1 MPFVNKDGLVYI
13 CVTGM
18 NKDLHDKLPEE
29 LLLSWSPEQL
39 DYIHD
44 MDYYLSIMKK
54 SKYAKIED
62 IWIMQSNQEVWDD
75 WLKMDNEYA
84 RNDAKSI
91 KAGALKYLNFIKIVL
106 KKK

>member
-1 MPFVNKDGLVYI
+1 
-13 CVTGM
+13 
-18 NKDLHDKLPEE
+18 
-29 LLLSWSPEQL
+29 
-39 DYIHD
+39 
-44 MDYYLSIMKK
+44 MKK
-54 SKYAKIED
+54 LKHAKIED
-62 IWIMQSNQEVWDD
+62 IRIVQSNQEVWDD

>member
-1 MPFVNKDGLVYI
+1 
-13 CVTGM
+13 M

-54 SKYAKIED
+54 SKYAKIEN
-62 IWIMQSNQEVWDD
+62 IRIMQSNQEVWDD
-75 WLKMDNEYA
+75 WLKLDNEYA

-91 KAGALKYLNFIKIVL
+91 KAGALKYLKFIKIVL

>member
-1 MPFVNKDGLVYI
+1 
-13 CVTGM
+13 
-18 NKDLHDKLPEE
+18 
-29 LLLSWSPEQL
+29 
-39 DYIHD
+39 
-44 MDYYLSIMKK
+44 MKK
-54 SKYAKIED
+54 LKHAKIED

-91 KAGALKYLNFIKIVL
+91 KAGALKYLNFIKIVF

>member
-1 MPFVNKDGLVYI
+1 
-13 CVTGM
+13 
-18 NKDLHDKLPEE
+18 
-29 LLLSWSPEQL
+29 
-39 DYIHD
+39 
-44 MDYYLSIMKK
+44 MKK
-54 SKYAKIED
+54 LKHAKIED
-62 IWIMQSNQEVWDD
+62 IRIMQSNQGVWDD

>member
-1 MPFVNKDGLVYI
+1 
-13 CVTGM
+13 
-18 NKDLHDKLPEE
+18 
-29 LLLSWSPEQL
+29 
-39 DYIHD
+39 

-62 IWIMQSNQEVWDD
+62 IWIMQSNQEVWVD

-91 KAGALKYLNFIKIVL
+91 KAGALKYLNFINIVL

>member
-1 MPFVNKDGLVYI
+1 
-13 CVTGM
+13 
-18 NKDLHDKLPEE
+18 
-29 LLLSWSPEQL
+29 
-39 DYIHD
+39 
-44 MDYYLSIMKK
+44 MKILK
-54 SKYAKIED
+54 HAKIED
-62 IWIMQSNQEVWDD
+62 IRIMQSNQEVWDD